1 MRTRIKYYQYSDTLM
16 TDWFTVGPNLI
27 VRGVIEKRDC
37 SQSNSGYIVRVVT
50 FDSEVVYTDSK
61 FNLRSAKL
69 LVRKQLILSG
79 VKLGEEI
86 KVISSTI

>member
-1 MRTRIKYYQYSDTLM
+1 MRTRSKYYPYSDTLM

-27 VRGVIEKRDC
+27 VRGVITTNNTW
-37 SQSNSGYIVRVVT
+37 SVMT
-50 FDSEVVYTDSK
+50 FDSDLIVSGASS
-61 FNLRSAKL
+61 NLRYAKIEL
-69 LVRKQLILSG
+69 RKQLILSG